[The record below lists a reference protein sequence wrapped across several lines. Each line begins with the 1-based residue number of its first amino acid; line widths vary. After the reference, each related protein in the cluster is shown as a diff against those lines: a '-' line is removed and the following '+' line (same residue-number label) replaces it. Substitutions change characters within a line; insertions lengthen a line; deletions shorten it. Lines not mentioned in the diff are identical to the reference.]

1 MNKIFLSVLAAL
13 ALTLTGLA
21 EQKVIKDPAEYNAYM
36 AALNTPEPTQKA
48 AAMVAFVAKY
58 PDSVM
63 HTDALE
69 QAMAAYQ
76 QAGDQAKVEETA
88 GEILKLSPDNVRA
101 LAIVTYLQRHRAT
114 KGDKGALKEVGGN
127 AEHGLKALEAWTA
140 PDGMPDGDFKKLH
153 DQMAD
158 IFNGAA
164 GFAALKAK
172 DYATARGYYLKSVA
186 IDPANLQDVYQLAIA
201 DLQASP
207 LEVDGF
213 WYIAKAINLAGA
225 QKDEKAQENITNYG
239 QAKYARY
246 HGGNDGWDELVAA
259 VASQTAPP
267 DGFAATI
274 KRAPTPAEL
283 AVKAVR
289 ENDPAALSFSDD
301 EYVLSYRDASPDNA
315 AAAKKVWDTIQA
327 KQKNGAVRLAL
338 TVKVIDYDGKLT
350 VRGAIT
356 DENQQASKADLEI
369 TLKEPLKVP
378 VAAGSQAKIIGVL
391 SDYKVGPFL
400 FLMKDGELGE
410 LGEPA
415 AATAVKAP

>member
-1 MNKIFLSVLAAL
+1 MKKIFLSILT
-13 ALTLTGLA
+13 ALTLTVTALA

-36 AALNTPEPTQKA
+36 AALNTPEPVQKA

-63 HTDALE
+63 HIDALE
-69 QAMAAYQ
+69 QAMAASQ
-76 QAGDQAKVEETA
+76 QAGDQAKVEATA

-127 AEHGLKALEAWTA
+127 AEHGLKALETWPA
-140 PDGMPDGDFKKLH
+140 PDGMSDGDFKKLR

-172 DYATARGYYLKSVA
+172 DYATARSYYLKSVS
-186 IDPANLQDVYQLAIA
+186 IDPANMADVYQLAIA

-213 WYIAKAINLAGA
+213 WYIAKAINLAVA
-225 QKDEKAQENITNYG
+225 QKDEIAQENMTNYG
-239 QAKYARY
+239 QAKYRRY
-246 HGGNDGWDELVAA
+246 HGGNDGWDALVAA
-259 VASQTAPP
+259 VAGQTAPP

-283 AVKAVR
+283 AVKAVM
-289 ENDPAALSFSDD
+289 ENDPAELSFSDY

-315 AAAKKVWDTIQA
+315 AAAKKVWDAIQA

-338 TVKVIDYDGKLT
+338 TVKVIDYDGKLAMHA
-350 VRGAIT
+350 AIT
-356 DENQQASKADLEI
+356 DDNQKANKADLEI

-378 VAAGSQAKIIGVL
+378 LVAGSQAKIIGAL
-391 SDYKVGPFL
+391 SDYKVSPFL

-410 LGEPA
+410 PVA
-415 AATAVKAP
+415 AAAVTAP

>member
-1 MNKIFLSVLAAL
+1 MNKIFLSILAAL
-13 ALTLTGLA
+13 ALTGTALA
-21 EQKVIKDPAEYNAYM
+21 EQKIIKDSAEYSAYM
-36 AALNTPEPTQKA
+36 AALNTPEPVQKA

-76 QAGDQAKVEETA
+76 QTGDQAKVEATA

-114 KGDKGALKEVGGN
+114 KKDKGALKEVGGN
-127 AEHGLKALEAWTA
+127 AEHGLKALETWTA
-140 PDGMPDGDFKKLH
+140 PDGMSAEDFKKLR

-158 IFNGAA
+158 IFNGGA
-164 GFAALKAK
+164 GFAALQAK
-172 DYATARGYYLKSVA
+172 DYATARGYYLKSVS
-186 IDPANLQDVYQLAIA
+186 IDPANIQDVYQLAIA
-201 DLQASP
+201 DLQAKP

-213 WYIAKAINLAGA
+213 WYIAKALNLASA
-225 QKDEKAQENITNYG
+225 QKNEIAQENITNYG
-239 QAKYARY
+239 QAKYRRY
-246 HGGNDGWDELVAA
+246 HGSDDGWDALVAA
-259 VASQTAPP
+259 VASQTVPP
-267 DGFAATI
+267 DGFAPTI

-289 ENDPAALSFSDD
+289 ENDPASLSFSDY

-338 TVKVIDYDGKLT
+338 TVKVIEYDGKST
-350 VRGAIT
+350 MRAAIT
-356 DENQQASKADLEI
+356 DGNQQANKADLEI

-378 VAAGSQAKIIGVL
+378 VAVGSQAKIIGVL
-391 SDYKVGPFL
+391 SDYKLSPFM
-400 FLMKDGELGE
+400 FLMKDAELGE
-410 LGEPA
+410 QSPA
-415 AATAVKAP
+415 VPASKP

>member
-1 MNKIFLSVLAAL
+1 MMLAMTVTAL
-13 ALTLTGLA
+13 AK
-21 EQKVIKDPAEYNAYM
+21 QKVIKDPAEYNAYL
-36 AALNTPEPTQKA
+36 AALNTPEPAQKA
-48 AAMVAFVAKY
+48 AAMVAFVGKY

-63 HTDALE
+63 HADALE

-76 QAGDQAKVEETA
+76 QSGDQAKVEETA
-88 GEILKLSPDNVRA
+88 GEILKLNPDNVRA
-101 LAIVTYLQRHRAT
+101 LAIITYLQRHRAT
-114 KGDKGALKEVGGN
+114 KGDKNALKEVRAD
-127 AEHGLKALEAWTA
+127 AERGLKALETWPA
-140 PDGMPDGDFKKLH
+140 PDGMSDGDFKKLR

-158 IFNGAA
+158 IFSGAA

-172 DYATARGYYLKSVA
+172 DYATARGYYLKSVS
-186 IDPANLQDVYQLAIA
+186 IDSANMQDVYQLAIV

-213 WYIAKAINLAGA
+213 WYIAKAIHLAGA
-225 QKDEKAQENITNYG
+225 QKDQTAQENITNYG
-239 QAKYARY
+239 QAKYRRY
-246 HGGNDGWDELVAA
+246 HGSNDGWDALVAA

-289 ENDPAALSFSDD
+289 ENDPASLSFSDY

-327 KQKNGAVRLAL
+327 KQKNGTVRLAL
-338 TVKVIDYDGKLT
+338 TVKVIEYDGKLT
-350 VRGAIT
+350 IQAALT
-356 DENQQASKADLEI
+356 DENQKANKADLEI
-369 TLKEPLKVP
+369 ALKEPLKVP
-378 VAAGSQAKIIGVL
+378 VVAGSQAKITGVL
-391 SDYKVGPFL
+391 SDYKLSPFL

-410 LGEPA
+410 PA
-415 AATAVKAP
+415 AAATVKAP